1 MYPRFLEIEITGKCM
16 YKCKHCYGRFPK
28 PGELPLEKVY
38 EIISESQGLF
48 DCLIFSGGEPFLHPD
63 LVEMVKRASKD
74 FVVFITTSGF
84 PFSED
89 QTSLIKNSAVLVFGL
104 DGIGNTH
111 DFYRSVPG
119 AFRNLMQAMDITSDL
134 PKEIITTLWKGV
146 IPQIDEII
154 SLGEKYNAILHFN
167 GIIPVGRAKDNT
179 DIIPDV
185 KELEKVYKKLYQLK
199 MSGGAVTTDLYKV
212 TEKDKEDGIGLFCRG
227 RFNITPEG
235 NVRPCEFHHAVLG
248 NIFERPL
255 REIIMQANK
264 TTLIK
269 SRENGFRD
277 HIRLDLQ
284 NPFDY
289 HTRICHRIPL

>member
-1 MYPRFLEIEITGKCM
+1 M
-16 YKCKHCYGRFPK
+16 YKCKHCYGSFPK

-48 DCLIFSGGEPFLHPD
+48 DCLIFSGGEPFIHPD

-84 PFSED
+84 PVSED
-89 QTSLIKNSAVLVFGL
+89 QIERIKNSAVLVFGL

-111 DFYRSVPG
+111 DFYRAVPG
-119 AFRNLMQAMDITSDL
+119 AFKNLIQAMDIALDV
-134 PKEIITTLWKGV
+134 PKEIITTLWEGV

-167 GIIPVGRAKDNT
+167 GIIPVGRAKDNP
-179 DIIPDV
+179 DILPDV

-212 TEKDKEDGIGLFCRG
+212 TEKDKEGGIDLFCRG

-235 NVRPCEFHHAVLG
+235 NVRPCEFHYAVLG

-255 REIIMQANK
+255 KEIIIQANK